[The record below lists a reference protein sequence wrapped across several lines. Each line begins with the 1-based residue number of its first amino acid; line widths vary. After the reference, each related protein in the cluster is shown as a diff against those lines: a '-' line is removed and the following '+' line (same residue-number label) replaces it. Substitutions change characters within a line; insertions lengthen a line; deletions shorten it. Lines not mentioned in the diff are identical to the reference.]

1 VSELLFG
8 VAGVPK
14 GARGTSS
21 EAGVDR
27 VRELGLDAIE
37 LAWVRGAR
45 MGEEAAR
52 SLGEH
57 ARRRG
62 VLLTAHAA
70 YYINLNAET
79 KEKRAKSRN
88 YILQAA
94 RTGALCGVRSVVFH
108 AASYMGRD
116 PEDAYRV
123 VKDQVEEVAGI
134 LREEGNPVT
143 LRPETTGKPSQFGS
157 LEEVLRLCAEVE
169 GLAPCID
176 LAHLHARSGGAFNSY
191 EEFVEALRR
200 VEEALGREAL
210 KDLHIHL
217 SGISYTS
224 KGERKHLMLSD
235 SDLHYGK
242 VLEALCRLG
251 VRGVV
256 ICESPDQAA
265 DAQLLQHTY
274 RELCGSG

>member
-1 VSELLFG
+1 MSELLFG
-8 VAGVPK
+8 VAGVPQ

-27 VRELGLDAIE
+27 VRELGLDAME

-52 SLGEH
+52 ALGER
-57 ARRRG
+57 ARRQK

-79 KEKRAKSRN
+79 EEKRTKSRG

-116 PEDAYRV
+116 PEDVYRV
-123 VKDQVEEVAGI
+123 VREQMEEVVEVLGK
-134 LREEGNPVT
+134 EGNSVT

-176 LAHLHARSGGAFNSY
+176 FAHLHARSGGSFNSY
-191 EEFVEALRR
+191 EEFAGVLRR
-200 VEEALGREAL
+200 VEEVLGRQAL
-210 KDLHIHL
+210 EDMHIHL

-224 KGERKHLMLSD
+224 KGERKHLMLPD
-235 SDLHYGK
+235 SDLNYQE
-242 VLEALCRLG
+242 VLKALCQFG

-265 DAQLLQHTY
+265 DALLLQRTY